1 MSSQAKTTSKSK
13 YAGHPDYILN
23 PKTGRWVKKSGA
35 IGKTLLS
42 GSISPQ
48 PRAQPRAQPHTQTK
62 PQKKPQ
68 SAYLYFSKEAIQEY
82 DLKKWSFADIAKD
95 ISKRWM
101 ELPESQKKKYFD
113 IAKRNQ

>member
-42 GSISPQ
+42 GSISAQ
-48 PRAQPRAQPHTQTK
+48 PRVQSRAQPHAQTK

-68 SAYLYFSKEAIQEY
+68 SAYVYFSKEAIHEY
-82 DLKKWSFADIAKD
+82 DLKKWSYADIAKD